1 MNKSWLPI
9 LVPLEELIQWE
20 IFIIILIL
28 TLASWVFQKF
38 FFKNISEE
46 RNKNL
51 QLRFKNLYR
60 QILTLSILTATFFI
74 LETLK
79 DTSLVHRILPYIG
92 LSTVIAGCVSFIQ
105 ICRIMLL
112 QYLFLTSE
120 RTAVPIL
127 LVNIFTLLL
136 SVIVSGWIITSI
148 FGIKVAPLLATSA
161 AFSIILGLALQDTL
175 GNLFAGISLQID
187 HSFEIGDWI
196 EINQNGQKILGQVLE
211 ITWRSTVLVGLLD
224 ELISIPNRYIAQSQF
239 NNWTRKD
246 IPIARS
252 QTFRIS
258 YQVDIEFVLQVLN
271 QALLKVPGVKAN
283 PKPIS
288 LVSESSESWILVK
301 VIYYID
307 DYGKFATI
315 ADRVIRQCLQDLKQ
329 DQIMVAYPKLEV
341 IKN

>member
-28 TLASWVFQKF
+28 TFASWGFQKF
-38 FFKNISEE
+38 FFKTISEE

-60 QILTLSILTATFFI
+60 QILTLTILAATFFI
-74 LETLK
+74 LESLK
-79 DTSLVHRILPYIG
+79 DISLVHRILPYIG
-92 LSTVIAGCVSFIQ
+92 LSTIIAGCVSFIQ

-136 SVIVSGWIITSI
+136 SVLVTGWIITSI

-196 EINQNGQKILGQVLE
+196 EVNQSGQKILGQVLE

-224 ELISIPNRYIAQSQF
+224 ELISIPNRYIAQSQI
-239 NNWTRKD
+239 NNWTRND

-252 QTFRIS
+252 QSFRIS
-258 YQVDIEFVLQVLN
+258 YQADIELVLEVLN
-271 QALLKVPGVKAN
+271 QALLKVTGVRTN
-283 PKPIS
+283 PKPVS

-301 VIYYID
+301 VVYYID

-315 ADRVIRQCLQDLKQ
+315 ADRVIRQCLHDLKQ

-341 IKN
+341 FKC